1 MDDDDLIIDV
11 SSIGSALT
19 ISLPSSANIGDI
31 WLDTNTSVI
40 QTYDINSEW
49 ITISDDNNINIGNID
64 INSLSF
70 PIPEEW
76 KHEFPSF
83 QKVEEMCKEYPALE
97 KAYENFKTI
106 YKMVEQDYI
115 GKKKDDDPPF

>member
-1 MDDDDLIIDV
+1 MEDDDLIIDV

-31 WLDTNTSVI
+31 WIDTTSSGI
-40 QTYDINSEW
+40 LSYNGNDW
-49 ITISDDNNINIGNID
+49 ITISDDNNISIESID
-64 INSLSF
+64 LDSLSF

-97 KAYENFKTI
+97 KAYENFKVI
-106 YKMVEQDYI
+106 YRMVEQDWI
-115 GKKKDDDPPF
+115 GKQKEQNK